1 MGFLAY
7 FDYLGFQDFIERN
20 EADYQKKIVNN
31 IFRDIEGALGQGKV
45 VENEHG
51 YIADL
56 SQVKINCINFSDTVI
71 FWTDEDG
78 VDDLRN
84 LLNVAL
90 KFNWTCID
98 YFFPVRGC
106 IVCDEI
112 IHFKY
117 DHTNENGGKYGVN
130 TIIGKGLVKAYQKAE
145 NQNWAGTVIDD
156 SIIKYLVKADVNVNV
171 ILSEYAKPYKVP
183 YHKMN
188 GNEEEWVLN
197 LVTSK
202 GKMNDEA
209 FQNMRKNITENFAAH
224 NKRTDSD
231 SVQLKLKNTLD
242 FLRSYM

>member
-90 KFNWTCID
+90 KFNWT
-98 YFFPVRGC
+98 
-106 IVCDEI
+106 
-112 IHFKY
+112 
-117 DHTNENGGKYGVN
+117 
-130 TIIGKGLVKAYQKAE
+130 
-145 NQNWAGTVIDD
+145 
-156 SIIKYLVKADVNVNV
+156 
-171 ILSEYAKPYKVP
+171 
-183 YHKMN
+183 
-188 GNEEEWVLN
+188 
-197 LVTSK
+197 
-202 GKMNDEA
+202 
-209 FQNMRKNITENFAAH
+209 
-224 NKRTDSD
+224 
-231 SVQLKLKNTLD
+231 
-242 FLRSYM
+242 